1 MRFEGTQLI
10 DAPTRF
16 VRRALSDPMILEA
29 SIPHCTRS
37 EIQPE
42 YHPELDQP
50 LILGFEVGEP
60 DASTGAEPI
69 IGWLEL
75 TPLAL
80 GHGVTVRL
88 TLDDGVNLLRAFG
101 SVRLTGR
108 NADQRTELY
117 YALDAHV
124 TDQHELAWSPAAI
137 AQAELQINA
146 FLEAFTEIV
155 EAAESVVVAP
165 SATPPATPSPTN
177 GVRVLVE
184 TKRGTVAVMDAGESV
199 VPTQAMLRRVRAVRN
214 RQIRQTFAQW
224 SLGSLA
230 VVVGTLALWRMTRAL
245 LALGRRAQA

>member
-16 VRRALSDPMILEA
+16 VRRALSDPLILEA

-75 TPLAL
+75 TPLTL
-80 GHGVTVRL
+80 GQGVSVSL
-88 TLDDGVNLLRAFG
+88 TLDDGVNRLRAVG
-101 SVRLTGR
+101 GVRLAGR
-108 NADQRTELY
+108 NNDQRTELY

-165 SATPPATPSPTN
+165 AATSPSAPPSAN
-177 GVRVLVE
+177 GVRVLLE
-184 TKRGTVAVMDAGESV
+184 TKRGTVAVMDAGESI
-199 VPTQAMLRRVRAVRN
+199 VPTQAMLRRVRAVQN
-214 RQIRQTFAQW
+214 RQIRQTIAQW
-224 SLGSLA
+224 SLGGLA
-230 VVVGTLALWRMTRAL
+230 VVAGTLVFWRITRAL
-245 LALGRRAQA
+245 SATGRRAKA